1 MLSKEERIR
10 ALLGLGDWVGSNQIR
25 EQIFSKAE
33 QENRFFIPDFVEKA
47 VQSILTWLSKENLEA
62 WLGKIPSTTEAK
74 KVGLVLAGNIPL
86 VGFHDLLAV
95 FSTGHKAVYKPSSQD
110 KVLIDWLLTGLT
122 EVEPRASE
130 YFQKTDSLKNVDA
143 LMATGSS
150 NTAAHFD
157 YYFRH
162 LPRLIRGSRS
172 SLGIFF
178 GFETAQ
184 ELEGLCDDVMLYF
197 GLGCRN
203 VTKILVPTGYDFHP
217 FFQALEKYR
226 YLTDHHKFQNNA
238 IYHKSIFLMNGDPF
252 LDNDILMLRKNESL
266 FSPMAVLNYMEYE
279 SLEQAKSIVESH
291 AIELQCLVSF
301 QGKWE
306 NSIPFGMAQSP
317 KIEDYAD
324 GENTLSFLSNL

>member
-1 MLSKEERIR
+1 
-10 ALLGLGDWVGSNQIR
+10 
-25 EQIFSKAE
+25 
-33 QENRFFIPDFVEKA
+33 
-47 VQSILTWLSKENLEA
+47 
-62 WLGKIPSTTEAK
+62 
-74 KVGLVLAGNIPL
+74 
-86 VGFHDLLAV
+86 
-95 FSTGHKAVYKPSSQD
+95 
-110 KVLIDWLLTGLT
+110 
-122 EVEPRASE
+122 
-130 YFQKTDSLKNVDA
+130 
-143 LMATGSS
+143 
-150 NTAAHFD
+150 
-157 YYFRH
+157 
-162 LPRLIRGSRS
+162 
-172 SLGIFF
+172 
-178 GFETAQ
+178 
-184 ELEGLCDDVMLYF
+184 MLYF